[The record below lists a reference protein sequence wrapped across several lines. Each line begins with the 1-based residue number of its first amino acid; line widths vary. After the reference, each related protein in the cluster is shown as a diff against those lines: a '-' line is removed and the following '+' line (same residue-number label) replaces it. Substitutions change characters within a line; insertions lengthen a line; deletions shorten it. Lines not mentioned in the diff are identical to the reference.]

1 MSVLTVQPAP
11 SDDYAVDPPAAAG
24 DDAAEP
30 PGVVAVGS
38 LVATPEQ
45 MAGAHGM
52 AWWTA
57 FWALGYGTC
66 LWPLL
71 CACTCTCFPNGLR
84 WLGLC
89 ETPMRFAIDR
99 AELVVEREEGC
110 TTLVPKP
117 FCGPR
122 FCLKKRSYAAAD
134 VERALVM
141 RQVGASTRARRSSER
156 ARPAPLSENAPPDP
170 RGFRASLCRT

>member
-1 MSVLTVQPAP
+1 MSVLTVQPVP

-30 PGVVAVGS
+30 LGVVAVGS

-71 CACTCTCFPNGLR
+71 CACTCTWRGHCR
-84 WLGLC
+84 RRC
-89 ETPMRFAIDR
+89 
-99 AELVVEREEGC
+99 
-110 TTLVPKP
+110 
-117 FCGPR
+117 
-122 FCLKKRSYAAAD
+122 AAVRHRVA
-134 VERALVM
+134 
-141 RQVGASTRARRSSER
+141 
-156 ARPAPLSENAPPDP
+156 ARP
-170 RGFRASLCRT
+170 